1 MEKPDFLW
9 QYIPAYG
16 RIFED
21 GSHRGYELC
30 GPGDEVRLLLAVSAV
45 KEQGKTV
52 LYITETDDQAK
63 KIWNGARRF
72 LSFGETGFYPA
83 RDLLPYES
91 MAANDSQNAGR
102 VHVLEGLSSGKPFL
116 AVVSKNTMARRVI
129 PPDVWQSVSLTL
141 SAGDVIEIAELSR
154 RLTDMGYVRDTLT
167 EERGCFSVRGSI
179 IDVFPPSRQ
188 QQVRVQLSMVLQA
201 VVSQQLLPGTDGKPV
216 PAFEI
221 MLVNPAIR
229 NLIREGKTH
238 QINNVIFANPDT
250 MTTMDAS
257 ILNLYHEGKIA
268 ASDAIIYSTD
278 AETMRKKVKG

>member
-1 MEKPDFLW
+1 MIEMEKPDFLW

-129 PPDVWQSVSLTL
+129 PPAVWQSVSLTL

-179 IDVFPPSRQ
+179 VDVFPPSAAHPFRIDFFDDEIESI
-188 QQVRVQLSMVLQA
+188 RF
-201 VVSQQLLPGTDGKPV
+201 
-216 PAFEI
+216 FE
-221 MLVNPAIR
+221 
-229 NLIREGKTH
+229 
-238 QINNVIFANPDT
+238 
-250 MTTMDAS
+250 
-257 ILNLYHEGKIA
+257 
-268 ASDAIIYSTD
+268 
-278 AETMRKKVKG
+278 AETQISLGETETAVICPGAAFFPLRTAARKACPA